1 MKSFPIL
8 VRRSVAWSM
17 TSEML
22 LLARESMDLYI
33 LLGGFLSRF
42 YGSFN
47 NLISNNK
54 LMDGQILPV
63 YPTT

>member
-22 LLARESMDLYI
+22 LLARESMEIVYI
-33 LLGGFLSRF
+33 AGVFSVTVLW
-42 YGSFN
+42 
-47 NLISNNK
+47 II
-54 LMDGQILPV
+54 Q
-63 YPTT
+63 